1 LSRIWGGIHPYIDD
15 IPGRLI
21 GNTIGNESFEFGS
34 AYFSDNLS
42 TTFIDNTLLK
52 LKSNPINSNEQIE
65 VLNTLGFENF
75 ELFNLIGQRISI
87 RVNYNSSSNSTI
99 LSHDYLA
106 AGIYILNNK
115 NYSWKI
121 IVR

>member
-15 IPGRLI
+15 IPGRII
-21 GNTIGNESFEFGS
+21 GNTIGNESFEFGAS
-34 AYFSDNLS
+34 YFSDNLS
-42 TTFIDNTLLK
+42 TTFTDNPRLK
-52 LKSNPINSNEQIE
+52 LKSNPINSNEQLEI
-65 VLNTLGFENF
+65 LNTLGIENF

-87 RVNYNSSSNSTI
+87 LENYNPSSKSTT
-99 LSHDYLA
+99 LSHEYLA
-106 AGIYILNNK
+106 PGIYLLNNK